1 MTEATNS
8 EIPFFTVA
16 MAEILLDQDMI
27 AEAAEVIDR
36 LVEEQGSDARVLELL
51 QRVRDRLAQGE
62 VSQDSIARKM
72 VDRIEID
79 SSNGMLRISFEVT
92 DQGLA
97 IARRKVRYSGHS
109 IVRLFTASAGPRG
122 VRKNTR
128 DIEILHPAA
137 QFDIHGLPK
146 SSVHVA
152 AIGFLGRNGAF
163 VPLARSGIKGITT

>member
-1 MTEATNS
+1 MSETTNS

-79 SSNGMLRISFEVT
+79 SSDGMLRISFEVT

-109 IVRLFTASAGPRG
+109 IVRLFTASTGPRG

-163 VPLARSGIKGITT
+163 VPLARSGIKGMTT